1 MHRYKFP
8 GSAPP
13 SAAYEPL
20 EALDTQLTPLSPS
33 SRPLALQPRFGVGFK
48 RAHVCV
54 QSDSFMQV
62 LICPPPP
69 NHVTDLTVVLMR
81 FWWNSGPSL
90 PCLWGCEG
98 FRDPPTSQWEAVSTH
113 YISRVFRS
121 RHTWTAKLLE
131 CWVLLW
137 IGHGFDRRE
146 GIFSETLQKPGGTW
160 LLSLSSSSSSAHR
173 IVLEAR
179 WAWSCCL

>member
-1 MHRYKFP
+1 MHRHKFP

-13 SAAYEPL
+13 PAAYEPL

-33 SRPLALQPRFGVGFK
+33 SRSLALQPRFGVGFWK
-48 RAHVCV
+48 ISCLCAIWFVYAGV
-54 QSDSFMQV
+54 IF
-62 LICPPPP
+62 LLPP
-69 NHVTDLTVVLMR
+69 NHITDLTVVLMR
-81 FWWNSGPSL
+81 FWWNSGSAL
-90 PCLWGCEG
+90 PWLWGCEG
-98 FRDPPTSQWEAVSTH
+98 FQAPPTSRWEAVSTH

-121 RHTWTAKLLE
+121 RRMWTAKLLG
-131 CWVLLW
+131 CWGPLW

-173 IVLEAR
+173 SVLEAR
-179 WAWSCCL
+179 WAWSHCL